1 MSARIEIS
9 RPMRVPGPLALGAML
24 EILRSLSR
32 HEVPYEREALS
43 LGFEQIRL
51 PAAGEIAVPVSIDA
65 QAQPQR
71 YECELTIA
79 ATATAALFPTFSGSL
94 SVSPMRDSGS
104 ELWLQGSYA
113 VPLGIVGEF
122 VDATFL
128 RGAADASLDRF
139 VAWLAAEIAARVERD
154 QRAELRD
161 R

>member
-1 MSARIEIS
+1 MSTRIEIS

-32 HEVPYEREALS
+32 HEAPYECEALS
-43 LGFEQIRL
+43 LGFDRIGL
-51 PAAGEIAVPVSIDA
+51 PAAGEIAVPVSIDT

-79 ATATAALFPTFSGSL
+79 AAATTTLFPRFNGSL

-104 ELWLQGSYA
+104 ELWLQGSYT
-113 VPLGIVGEF
+113 VPLGILGEF

-128 RGAADASLDRF
+128 RGAADATLERF
-139 VAWLAAEIAARVERD
+139 VAWLAAEIVARVERE
-154 QRAELRD
+154 QRAEVQGR
-161 R
+161 